1 MEEVYLV
8 KKKTSRKYILLRN
21 QFYYN
26 RLLIIILFGN
36 KQLDILWKKT
46 FSTIY
51 QLSIVSWDIFKEW
64 TIEILRVKVLCN
76 VLELT
81 LGFI

>member
-26 RLLIIILFGN
+26 RILIIILFGN

-64 TIEILRVKVLCN
+64 TIEILRV
-76 VLELT
+76 
-81 LGFI
+81 

>member
-1 MEEVYLV
+1 MDEVYLV

-26 RLLIIILFGN
+26 RILIIILFGN

-46 FSTIY
+46 F
-51 QLSIVSWDIFKEW
+51 
-64 TIEILRVKVLCN
+64 
-76 VLELT
+76 
-81 LGFI
+81 

>member
-1 MEEVYLV
+1 MDEVYLV

-64 TIEILRVKVLCN
+64 TIEILRV
-76 VLELT
+76 
-81 LGFI
+81 